1 MYLVKVKFRDRPKTW
16 YVSKIKAEHPGNYF
30 SEQRSEALV
39 MDEDEKLLTM
49 ERLSSV
55 FGSELEIWSEAVQ
68 TAKN

>member
-1 MYLVKVKFRDRPKTW
+1 MFLVKVKFKDRPKTW

-30 SEQRSEALV
+30 SEQRSGALV
-39 MDEDEKLLTM
+39 MNEDEKTLAT
-49 ERLSSV
+49 ERLSSA